1 MKINEELIEEYQ
13 ENGAVCVRNAF
24 SKEWVDIVAQ
34 GIEKNLESPGPFG
47 EKLASDNN
55 SNAYYFDD
63 LCNWRRFLEFK
74 KYVLESP
81 VAAIAGQF
89 MKSEVII
96 CFLIFLMQSF

>member
-1 MKINEELIEEYQ
+1 MKINEELVEEYQ

-47 EKLASDNN
+47 EKLASDN

-63 LCNWRRFLEFK
+63 LCNWRRFPEFK

-89 MKSEVII
+89 MKSEVIS
-96 CFLIFLMQSF
+96 FLSFLMWSF